1 MSQMF
6 RPAPLTMLSEG
17 TNLAHG
23 VPARLRGFV
32 RKLGAG
38 AKPIPR
44 GTVLVMTGVQEG
56 KHQELLFKPASAATA
71 AGHSGLLYV
80 AGEYLGTSY
89 VDAADKDRQL
99 YRNVNDAIIVDFDTT
114 GANAGDY
121 VYLTDAQA
129 SDGSNVSLSAG
140 TDEVAVGFVL
150 VEDTTEGKI
159 LIAPGWVAAKVAH
172 LAEINKVPDLHAND
186 LVAEDT
192 DTYAEVTAGALY
204 DGGTLVWSMKG
215 TSGSPTSKPTGW
227 EQISTGAGTK
237 FRINLDG
244 APGAGKSM
252 TFSYIIKPPAA

>member
-44 GTVLVMTGVQEG
+44 GTVLVLTGVQEG
-56 KHQELLFKPASAATA
+56 KHQELLLKPASAGTD
-71 AGHSGLLYV
+71 AGHDGLLYV
-80 AGEYLGTSY
+80 AGEYIATSY

-99 YRNVNDAIIVDFDTT
+99 YRNVNDSIIVDFDTT
-114 GANAGDY
+114 GASAGDY

-129 SDGSNVSLSAG
+129 SDGLNISLSAG
-140 TDEVAVGFVL
+140 TAEVAVGIVL
-150 VEDTTEGKI
+150 VDDTTAGKV
-159 LIAPGWVAAKVAH
+159 LVAPSWVGAKIAH
-172 LAEINKVPDLHAND
+172 LAEINKVPDLYGNM
-186 LVAEDT
+186 VATDT

-204 DGGTLVWSMKG
+204 DGGTLVWSLKG
-215 TSGSPTSKPTGW
+215 WAGGATSKATDW
-227 EQISTGAGTK
+227 IQVSSGAGTK
-237 FRINLDG
+237 FRINLDA
-244 APGAGKSM
+244 APTGAGKSV

>member
-38 AKPIPR
+38 AKPLPR
-44 GTVLVMTGVQEG
+44 GTVLVLTGVQEG
-56 KHQELLFKPASAATA
+56 KHQELLFKPASAGTDV
-71 AGHSGLLYV
+71 GHNGLLYV
-80 AGEYLGTSY
+80 AGEYLATSY

-114 GANAGDY
+114 GASAGDY

-129 SDGSNVSLSAG
+129 SDGLNISLSAG
-140 TDEVAVGFVL
+140 TAEVAVGIVL
-150 VEDTTEGKI
+150 VDDTTEGKV
-159 LIAPGWVAAKVAH
+159 LIAPSWVGAKVAQ
-172 LAEINKVPDLHAND
+172 LAEINKVPDLHADD
-186 LVAEDT
+186 LSAADLA
-192 DTYAEVTAGALY
+192 TYAEVTAGALY
-204 DGGTLVWSMKG
+204 DGGTLVWSLKG
-215 TSGSPTSKPTGW
+215 TSGSPTSKVTGW
-227 EQISTGAGTK
+227 QQISTGAGTK

-244 APGAGKSM
+244 APGSGKSM
-252 TFSYIIKPPAA
+252 TFSYIIKPAA